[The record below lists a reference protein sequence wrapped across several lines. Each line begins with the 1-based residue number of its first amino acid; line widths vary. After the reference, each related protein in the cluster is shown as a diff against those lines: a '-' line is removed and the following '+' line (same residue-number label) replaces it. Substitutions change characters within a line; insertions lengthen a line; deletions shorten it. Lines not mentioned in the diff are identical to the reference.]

1 MSNDL
6 KHEEDNLFKQEM
18 KLKQKLKALQEKRKD
33 YLLKKKRENQTFN
46 RKRSYC

>member
-18 KLKQKLKALQEKRKD
+18 KLKQKLKALQEK
-33 YLLKKKRENQTFN
+33 KKRENQTFN